1 MVRKGQLYLLQLSSG
16 STMLIKINKSIF
28 NLCNREEEFFY
39 SMAKCQAAKIP
50 FTSNCCRPPSM
61 TLSCLCHSVSHD
73 WHKLVLDCLPQYMY
87 KYVYINLHSLEV
99 VEAGLIL
106 SSCLANRVK
115 MILSERRCFNIHRV
129 IKFRNLPQ
137 SSKKN
142 KSTTSHHKYSK
153 NENNVHKLVI
163 QITVQKIAKPKWTFT
178 SNFRYIQSFSCKVI
192 HSRKRGL
199 CKK

>member
-1 MVRKGQLYLLQLSSG
+1 MQQRRGIFVFHGKMPSSKNSLHFQLVSSPKHDSQLLVSL
-16 STMLIKINKSIF
+16 TLPWLI
-28 NLCNREEEFFY
+28 
-39 SMAKCQAAKIP
+39 QA
-50 FTSNCCRPPSM
+50 T
-61 TLSCLCHSVSHD
+61 
-73 WHKLVLDCLPQYMY
+73 CLPQYMY